1 MNLPYVIVNCAMSV
15 DGKIALPNRR
25 QIRISNDEDIKRM
38 YQLRNSVDAVL
49 VGIGTVLSDDP
60 KLTVKEKYVQNPKQ
74 PLRVVL
80 DKECRTPPNAL
91 VVDDKAPSII
101 FSSTKKIIKNY
112 KKNVEV
118 IDVSLDKEGFLD
130 LKQVLSK
137 LYNKGVK
144 KLLVE
149 GGGTVIWNF
158 LKNNLVDE
166 LYIYIGSIIIGGAK
180 SPTIADG
187 HGIKNENE
195 VISLKLISSN
205 QLGEGILLH
214 YKKIDRN

>member
-15 DGKIALPNRR
+15 DGKIALPNYR

-49 VGIGTVLSDDP
+49 VGIGTVLTDDP
-60 KLTVKEKYVQNPKQ
+60 KLTVKEKYVKNPKQ

-80 DKECRTPPNAL
+80 DKECRTPHNAL
-91 VVDDKAPSII
+91 VVDDKTPSII
-101 FSSTKKIIKNY
+101 FSSTKKNVKNY

-118 IDVSLDKEGFLD
+118 IDISLDKEGFLD

-187 HGIKNENE
+187 YGIKNENE
-195 VISLKLISSN
+195 VINLKLISLN

-214 YKKIDRN
+214 YKTIDRN